1 MGNVVEKEMEQ
12 TCSGD
17 VILLVEYKK
26 DANDSHKYKGHS
38 RNYKLYKIQKALD
51 RTDSN
56 KILYEYVM
64 LAEDDKFPI
73 LLTEALGKRIVANN
87 DFGGNLAYNVWLNRY
102 R

>member
-26 DANDSHKYKGHS
+26 DASHS
-38 RNYKLYKIQKALD
+38 RNYSLYKVQKVLD

-64 LAEDDKFPI
+64 LAEEDKLPI
-73 LLTEALGKRIVANN
+73 LLTEELGKRIVANN